1 MTIEADPEILD
12 RSISVLAMLIS
23 AGMALTTRQ
32 LFRHAVVARRPG
44 VTRLT
49 HPLVRLGGVMVGG
62 AGVGGAVTGC
72 AITAA
77 SRDPCFE
84 SRDSGV
90 TGCTITTMSSQYRA
104 VHCNTS
110 IVAVQTRDVSATANN
125 VAKGHVVH
133 VPVSCRFVRVTG
145 QAVGWVRTS
154 CNRVDNFST
163 RAIVASG
170 TRTGTVGGN
179 VVLSALNLRPGCDHV
194 TTAT

>member
-1 MTIEADPEILD
+1 MTIEADPEILN
-12 RSISVLAMLIS
+12 RSISVLVMLIS
-23 AGMALTTRQ
+23 AMTLTTRQ

-77 SRDPCFE
+77 SRDTCFE

-154 CNRVDNFST
+154 CDRVDNFST